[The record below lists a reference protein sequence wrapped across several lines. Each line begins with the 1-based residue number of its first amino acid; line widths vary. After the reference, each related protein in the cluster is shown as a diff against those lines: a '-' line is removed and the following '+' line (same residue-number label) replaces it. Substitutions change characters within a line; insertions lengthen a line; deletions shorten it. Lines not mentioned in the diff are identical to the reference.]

1 MNKICLFVVF
11 LVLSA
16 QAVAEDVRYVS
27 DNLII
32 TMRSGASG
40 THKIVRTLQSGTK
53 LVMLET
59 SEDSRYTRIRTDDGT
74 EGWVL
79 SQYLSED
86 PAAKDLLTAA
96 EQKLDAYKASQ
107 SKLNERIKSLNKQL
121 NEIREENTKLQS
133 ENKSVKT
140 EIASISKAAA
150 RPIAIERENKDL
162 RNTLGKI
169 QKDLQ
174 IMRAENHVLKDRSNK
189 EWFVAGGGVLLIG
202 IILGII
208 VPRIRWRKKDSW
220 GSL

>member
-1 MNKICLFVVF
+1 MFII
-11 LVLSA
+11 VLLASA
-16 QAVAEDVRYVS
+16 QAVAEDIRYVS

-53 LVMLET
+53 LVLLGI
-59 SEDSRYTRIRTDDGT
+59 SDDSRYANVRTADDT

-79 SQYLSED
+79 SQYLNENQ
-86 PAAKDLLTAA
+86 AAKDLLAVA
-96 EQKLDAYKASQ
+96 EEKLEAYKDNQ
-107 SKLNERIKSLNKQL
+107 SKFNERIKSLGEQL
-121 NEIREENTKLQS
+121 NKSKEANAQLLKENSSLKS
-133 ENKSVKT
+133 EN
-140 EIASISKAAA
+140 ASISRAAA
-150 RPIAIERENKDL
+150 RPVAIDRENKDL

-174 IMRAENHVLKDRSNK
+174 IMRAENHVLKDKDNK
-189 EWFVAGGGVLLIG
+189 EWFMAGGGVLLFG